1 MSNDSKMCAVVEKI
15 KWKPGKLEAAV
26 DLAIELQSELQA
38 VAGRKH
44 MISAWNDDGV
54 EYVFSIWESPEAKA
68 AGAAEVDTI
77 GAKFGDMFKS
87 FESVDLQ
94 NVYYYVGE

>member
-1 MSNDSKMCAVVEKI
+1 MCAVVEII
-15 KWKPGKLEAAV
+15 KWKPGRQQDAI
-26 DLAIELQSELQA
+26 DLAEELQSELQA

-54 EYVFSIWESPEAKA
+54 EYVLSVWESPEAKA
-68 AGAAEVDTI
+68 AGAAEVDAL
-77 GAKFGDMFKS
+77 GANFGDMFES